1 LAPKEHACAG
11 SASNEGAASHPQRR
25 QRLGGPATC
34 VRKGGGVCAWG
45 CMPAKAETPRSAK
58 GAPRVECA
66 LSVRNASARPNR
78 PCWWRLVARG

>member
-34 VRKGGGVCAWG
+34 VRKTEGGGVRGWLCAWG
-45 CMPAKAETPRSAK
+45 CMPAKEERPRHAK
-58 GAPRVECA
+58 GTPRVECA
-66 LSVRNASARPNR
+66 LSVRNASA
-78 PCWWRLVARG
+78 